1 MLQCLPLHHV
11 VSYLERTYENI
22 YNFTKQI
29 WLSHTKSRKSTFL
42 TIWTDKKRTPES
54 LVLMIPCLQ
63 RWVPW
68 HRPSPRVAKGGRMW
82 MWVFSWPILVGSQA
96 VLKLFCWDLSWILM
110 KFSPFLPR
118 FLFKQK
124 GVLFSKNEGSKN
136 GSTTNTKGIELMRKL
151 RWRTRGRKVCRLGD
165 HNPVEMGSLQ
175 LVPPNNRLPQTPM
188 VLHNVH
194 SQNDHKWR
202 IIIMD
207 DSTLCKHTVTHP
219 MSIRLSSNSIPVLD
233 G

>member
-1 MLQCLPLHHV
+1 MPWSHASRDGSRGIDHH
-11 VSYLERTYENI
+11 LGA
-22 YNFTKQI
+22 
-29 WLSHTKSRKSTFL
+29 
-42 TIWTDKKRTPES
+42 
-54 LVLMIPCLQ
+54 
-63 RWVPW
+63 
-68 HRPSPRVAKGGRMW
+68 PRVDVDVAIYL
-82 MWVFSWPILVGSQA
+82 WPILLGSQA
-96 VLKLFCWDLSWILM
+96 VFKLFCWDLSWIIMKFSM
-110 KFSPFLPR
+110 KFSPLLPR
-118 FLFKQK
+118 FCQAKGRSFFQK
-124 GVLFSKNEGSKN
+124 WGIDMDLQP
-136 GSTTNTKGIELMRKL
+136 TLKGIELMRKL
-151 RWRTRGRKVCRLGD
+151 RWRTRGRKLYRLGD

-219 MSIRLSSNSIPVLD
+219 MSIRLSSKSIPVLD